1 MPPFAG
7 FSPFWGDLA
16 EFIKNLR
23 PGCTSTGRTALE
35 YLQMPIRLGVPKEI
49 EQGEH
54 RVALVPS
61 VAERFNKL
69 GVEILL
75 ESGAG
80 AGSYHPDSS
89 YKDVTIVDSASELYR
104 QADLILKIQP
114 PTETEIAL
122 MKEGAAVASMMLPY
136 RYPERVRQLRDH
148 NILSFAMELVPRI
161 SRAQGMDVLSS
172 QASIAGYKAVLM
184 AANRFGGFFPMLTT
198 AAGTIRPAKVLIIGA
213 GVAGLQAI
221 ATAKRLGAMVE
232 GYDVRGA
239 TREQVESL
247 GARFVDT
254 GVSADGAGGYARE
267 LTDEEKQKQQGVLET
282 HIAAADVVI
291 TTAAIPGRPSPKII
305 SKAIVEQMKPGAV
318 IIDLAAEGG
327 GNCEVTEPGNQVIH
341 NNVIVFGPLN
351 IPGDLPVHASEMYS
365 KNLLNFLTPMIENG
379 EFKPDWDDEVIADST
394 LTRDGEIKHAAT
406 REQVEGSAS

>member
-1 MPPFAG
+1 
-7 FSPFWGDLA
+7 
-16 EFIKNLR
+16 
-23 PGCTSTGRTALE
+23 
-35 YLQMPIRLGVPKEI
+35 MPIRLGVPKEI

-69 GVEILL
+69 GVELLL

-89 YKDVTIVDSASELYR
+89 YKDVTIVDSASELYQ
-104 QADLILKIQP
+104 QADLVLKIQP
-114 PTETEIAL
+114 PTEAEIAL

-136 RYPERVRQLRDH
+136 RYPERVRQLRDR

-232 GYDVRGA
+232 GYDVRSA

-267 LTDEEKQKQQGVLET
+267 LTDEEKQKQQSVLET
-282 HIAAADVVI
+282 HIATADVVI

-305 SKAIVEQMKPGAV
+305 SKAVVEQMKPGAV

-327 GNCEVTEPGNQVIH
+327 GNCEVTEPGKQVIH
-341 NNVIVFGPLN
+341 NDVIVFGPLN
-351 IPGDLPVHASEMYS
+351 VPSELPVHASEMYS
-365 KNLLNFLTPMIENG
+365 KNLLNFLTPMIDNG
-379 EFKPDWDDEVIADST
+379 EFKPDWDDEVIAGST